1 MTRVNCGRVRIGTP
15 LRAAL
20 LGVARVEP
28 AAKRLA
34 LGGHG

>member
-1 MTRVNCGRVRIGTP
+1 VNCGRVLIGTT
-15 LRAAL
+15 RSTAL
-20 LGVARVEP
+20 LGVARVES